1 MDLDLAIQA
10 HSGWKIKF
18 RTAIS
23 KKEPMDAASIAK
35 DNCCELGK
43 WLHGD
48 GKAQFGALN
57 SHTDCVAKHAV
68 FHIEAGKVANAIN
81 AKKFLDAQTMIAA
94 NTPYA
99 KASLAAIN
107 AIMHLKTEVRS
118 Q

>member
-1 MDLDLAIQA
+1 MDLDLAIQS

-23 KKEPMDAASIAK
+23 KKEVMDAMTIAK

-43 WLHGD
+43 WLHGE
-48 GKAQFGALN
+48 GKAQLGSLN
-57 SHTDCVAKHAV
+57 CYADCVAKHAA
-68 FHIEAGKVANAIN
+68 FHIEAGKVANMIN
-81 AKKFLDAQTMIAA
+81 AKKFNDAQTMIDA

-107 AIMHLKTEVRS
+107 AIMKLKLERQS